1 MPNQIEVLIEKIREL
16 EAELEI
22 ALANRAEE
30 LRLRILDGKIEYT
43 NDILAAH
50 RALKKGLL
58 KYVLDSSRLKII
70 TLPFIYGIA
79 PPLVLLDASVSL
91 YQFVCFPVYGI
102 PKVNRKDYLV
112 FDHANLAYLNLI
124 EKVHCAYC
132 SYGNGILAYAR
143 EIAARTEQYWCPIKH
158 AKRIKAAHSRYNRF
172 VDYGDAEA
180 YHKKLGELRKDFE
193 NESKPIL

>member
-50 RALKKGLL
+50 RALKKSLL
-58 KYVLDSSRLKII
+58 KYVLDSSPLKIL

-112 FDHANLAYLNLI
+112 FDHSNLAYLNLI

-132 SYGNGILAYAR
+132 SYGNGIIAYAR

-180 YHKKLGELRKDFE
+180 YHKKLGELRKDFD
-193 NESKPIL
+193 NEGKS

>member
-50 RALKKGLL
+50 RALKKSLL
-58 KYVLDSSRLKII
+58 KYVLDSSPLKII

-112 FDHANLAYLNLI
+112 FDHSNLAYLNLI

-132 SYGNGILAYAR
+132 SYGNGIIAYAR

-180 YHKKLGELRKDFE
+180 YHKKLGELRKDFD
-193 NESKPIL
+193 NEGKS

>member
-50 RALKKGLL
+50 RALKKSLL
-58 KYVLDSSRLKII
+58 KYVLDSSPLKIL

-79 PPLVLLDASVSL
+79 PPLVLLDASVTL

-112 FDHANLAYLNLI
+112 FDHSNLAYLNLI

-132 SYGNGILAYAR
+132 SYGNGIIAYAR

-180 YHKKLGELRKDFE
+180 YHKKLGELRKDFD
-193 NESKPIL
+193 NEGKS

>member
-1 MPNQIEVLIEKIREL
+1 MPNQIELLIEKIRDL

-22 ALANRAEE
+22 ALAQRAEE

-43 NDILAAH
+43 NEILAAH

-58 KYVLDSSRLKII
+58 KYVLDSSPLKIL

-79 PPLVLLDASVSL
+79 PPLMLLDASVSL

-112 FDHANLAYLNLI
+112 FDQANLAYLNLI
-124 EKVHCAYC
+124 EKVHCVYC

-180 YHKKLGELRKDFE
+180 YHKKLGELRKDFD
-193 NESKPIL
+193 NEGKS

>member
-1 MPNQIEVLIEKIREL
+1 MPNQIELLIEKIREL

-50 RALKKGLL
+50 RALKKSLL
-58 KYVLDSSRLKII
+58 KYVLDSSPLKIL

-79 PPLVLLDASVSL
+79 PPLVLLDASVTL

-112 FDHANLAYLNLI
+112 FDHSNLAYLNLI

-132 SYGNGILAYAR
+132 SYGNGIIAYAR

-180 YHKKLGELRKDFE
+180 YHKKLGELRKDFN
-193 NESKPIL
+193 NEGKP

>member
-1 MPNQIEVLIEKIREL
+1 MPNQIELLIEKIREL

-22 ALANRAEE
+22 ALAKRAEE

-43 NDILAAH
+43 KDILAAH
-50 RALKKGLL
+50 RALKTGLP
-58 KYVLDSSRLKII
+58 KYVLDSNPLKLL
-70 TLPFIYGIA
+70 TLPFIYGIV
-79 PPLVLLDASVSL
+79 PPLLLLDASISL
-91 YQFVCFPVYGI
+91 YQSVCFPVYGI

-112 FDHANLAYLNLI
+112 FDRTNLAYLNLI

-132 SYGNGILAYAR
+132 SYANGLLAYAR

-172 VDYGDAEA
+172 IDYGDAKG
-180 YHKKLGELRKDFE
+180 YHNKLGELRKDFE
-193 NESKPIL
+193 DGEKQK

>member
-1 MPNQIEVLIEKIREL
+1 MPNQIELLIEKIREL

-50 RALKKGLL
+50 RALKKSLL
-58 KYVLDSSRLKII
+58 KYVLDSSPLKIL

-79 PPLVLLDASVSL
+79 PPLVLLDASVTL

-112 FDHANLAYLNLI
+112 FDHSNLAYLNLI

-132 SYGNGILAYAR
+132 SYGNGIIAYAR

-180 YHKKLGELRKDFE
+180 YHKKLGELRKDFD
-193 NESKPIL
+193 NEGKS

>member
-1 MPNQIEVLIEKIREL
+1 MPNQIELLIEKIREL

-22 ALANRAEE
+22 ALVKQADE
-30 LRLRILDGKIEYT
+30 LRLRIHDGKIEYS

-50 RALKKGLL
+50 CALKKGLL
-58 KYVLDSSRLKII
+58 KYVLDSNPLKLL

-79 PPLVLLDASVSL
+79 PPLMLLDASVSL

-112 FDHANLAYLNLI
+112 FDQANLAYLNLI
-124 EKVHCAYC
+124 EKVHCVYC

-158 AKRIKAAHSRYNRF
+158 AKRIIGAHSRYNRF
-172 VDYGDAEA
+172 VDFGDAEA
-180 YHKKLGELRKDFE
+180 YHNKLGELRKDFGDE
-193 NESKPIL
+193 KK

>member
-1 MPNQIEVLIEKIREL
+1 MPNQIELLIEKIREL

-22 ALANRAEE
+22 ALPKQAEE

-43 NDILAAH
+43 KDILAAH
-50 RALKKGLL
+50 RALKFGLL
-58 KYVLDSSRLKII
+58 KYVLDANPLKLL

-79 PPLVLLDASVSL
+79 PSLLLLDASVSL

-112 FDHANLAYLNLI
+112 FDHTNLAYLNLI
-124 EKVHCAYC
+124 EKIHCAYC

-158 AKRIKAAHSRYNRF
+158 SKRIKAAHSRYSRF
-172 VDYGDAEA
+172 VDYGDAEG
-180 YHKKLGELRKDFE
+180 YRKNLQNLRKDF
-193 NESKPIL
+193 KDK